1 LFLQSVLNRRPTVQP
16 VTQQCDRIGSIAW
29 LLASARANLY
39 VLKFEELSWY
49 LYLCAF
55 GLMRALDV
63 TAIGIMRALLA
74 QKPVQLLK
82 TVPKFAAT
90 ARSAAVL
97 VPLCNDNGVPR
108 SVLFSL
114 HSSCIDILSCV
125 AYSL

>member
-1 LFLQSVLNRRPTVQP
+1 
-16 VTQQCDRIGSIAW
+16 
-29 LLASARANLY
+29 
-39 VLKFEELSWY
+39 
-49 LYLCAF
+49 
-55 GLMRALDV
+55 MRALDV